1 MQLPI
6 FGPSDNPGPSFF
18 ELLRRTGDL
27 PVPTSMNGRIDVP
40 HATTCVA
47 LRYDGGVLV
56 AGDRRATM
64 GNRISHRGMEK
75 VVQTDTHSA
84 VAISGAASAA
94 TEMIKIFSLELEH
107 YEKMEGRQLTLEGK
121 ANQLSNMVRA
131 NLPAAMQGLGVVMP
145 LFAGYDLQRGEGRL
159 WDYDAAGGRYEE
171 REYVSIGSG
180 TDYAGTVVKVGWRST
195 LTADEAV
202 KLACRALWE
211 AADADSATG
220 GPDSLRGVY
229 PIVATIDATGWK
241 RIDDS
246 VLAEV
251 FAAIDE
257 EVRTR

>member
-1 MQLPI
+1 MHLPM

-27 PVPTSMNGRIDVP
+27 AAPVPGGDHIPVP

-47 LRYDGGVLV
+47 LRYADGVLV

-131 NLPAAMQGLGVVMP
+131 NLPAAMQGLGIVMP
-145 LFAGYDLQRGEGRL
+145 LFAGFDLQRNEGRL

-171 REYVSIGSG
+171 REYVAIGSG

-195 LTADEAV
+195 LTSDEAV

-220 GPDSLRGVY
+220 GPDALRGVY
-229 PIVATIDATGWK
+229 PIVATIDVNGWT
-241 RIDDS
+241 RIGDE
-246 VLAEV
+246 VLADV
-251 FAAIDE
+251 FGAINE
-257 EVRTR
+257 EVRSR